1 LVALKKVQFVSLTY
15 LPRRDE
21 MANETRLELIAQVAK
36 KLQQERNQSDEVDEK
51 ELGDRNEF
59 TFEPHII
66 KLNRDEL

>member
-1 LVALKKVQFVSLTY
+1 
-15 LPRRDE
+15 